1 MHVLE
6 HEIEALESG
15 IEALESGMKAL
26 ESGIEALERGMK
38 ALERGIEALERGI
51 EALEHVGEA
60 LECILFRSNLN
71 EIRLDLKSA
80 IMGYFTSVISI
91 TALVSGLLLGN
102 EMPTFIR

>member
-1 MHVLE
+1 MLE

-15 IEALESGMKAL
+15 IEALERGIEALESGMKAL
-26 ESGIEALERGMK
+26 EG
-38 ALERGIEALERGI
+38 GIEALERGI

>member
-15 IEALESGMKAL
+15 IEALESGMK
-26 ESGIEALERGMK
+26 
-38 ALERGIEALERGI
+38 ALERGI